1 MPMRG
6 EISLRPEPQAAEP
19 FKLSWGSVIELNNDP
34 DFVVTSS
41 FIVFALGT
49 ALLFAIRLP
58 LVGMMADLI
67 GQVGF
72 FP

>member
-1 MPMRG
+1 M
-6 EISLRPEPQAAEP
+6 S
-19 FKLSWGSVIELNNDP
+19 
-34 DFVVTSS
+34 
-41 FIVFALGT
+41 LGT

>member
-1 MPMRG
+1 M
-6 EISLRPEPQAAEP
+6 S
-19 FKLSWGSVIELNNDP
+19 
-34 DFVVTSS
+34 
-41 FIVFALGT
+41 LGT

-58 LVGMMADLI
+58 LAGMTADLI